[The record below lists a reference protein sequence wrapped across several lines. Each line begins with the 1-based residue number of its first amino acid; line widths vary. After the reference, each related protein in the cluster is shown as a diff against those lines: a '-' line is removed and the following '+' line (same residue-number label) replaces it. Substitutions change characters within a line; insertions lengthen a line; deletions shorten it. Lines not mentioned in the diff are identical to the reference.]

1 MCYNTEKKRA
11 TKKLSGIRQGD
22 PLSPALFSALLG
34 HILAP
39 LIAEWKR
46 KGWGVELNQDEPLIK
61 ITILAYADDVT
72 ILAANEAQACA
83 MIKEIADALAGIN
96 LQLLPQKCSALSST
110 RPNGSST
117 SKIKLGDIRIP
128 IAAELTILGQEVAFR
143 GDSMHSLKHRTR
155 QAWKTAQMNTNL
167 LRSTK
172 TSHTKRLRLLQ
183 ALVKPSVLYGCETWK
198 LTPGTIAK
206 IISTERTFTRWCL
219 RKTNR
224 HSTPEIQEEEDEGT
238 MAWIQWRVTSARE
251 IAKSMSKGKIER
263 WHVTALRM
271 HWQWAGHAA
280 RRIGTYNHSAATA
293 HIKPAGRGRPPP
305 QWSQLLRT
313 FSTQELRG
321 PPNQWEIL
329 AQNRADWNTFAD
341 IFIQFVETHI
351 LRSDTRATLARD
363 MIASRTEED

>member
-1 MCYNTEKKRA
+1 M
-11 TKKLSGIRQGD
+11 
-22 PLSPALFSALLG
+22 
-34 HILAP
+34 
-39 LIAEWKR
+39 
-46 KGWGVELNQDEPLIK
+46 K
-61 ITILAYADDVT
+61 ITVLAYADDVA
-72 ILAANEAQACA
+72 IFAANEAQACA

-183 ALVKPSVLYGCETWK
+183 ALVKPSILYGCETWK
-198 LTPGTIAK
+198 LTPGMIAK
-206 IISTERTFTRWCL
+206 IITTERTFTRWCL

-224 HSTPEIQEEEDEGT
+224 RNEPEGQDEDEGIID
-238 MAWIQWRVTSARE
+238 WIQWRATSARE
-251 IAKSMSKGKIER
+251 IARSMNIGNIER
-263 WHVTALRM
+263 WHVTALRL

-280 RRIGTYNHSAATA
+280 RRTGTHNYCAATA
-293 HIKPAGRGRPPP
+293 HTKPVGRGRPPP

-329 AQNRADWNTFAD
+329 AQNRAEWNTFAD

-363 MIASRTEED
+363 NIASRTEED